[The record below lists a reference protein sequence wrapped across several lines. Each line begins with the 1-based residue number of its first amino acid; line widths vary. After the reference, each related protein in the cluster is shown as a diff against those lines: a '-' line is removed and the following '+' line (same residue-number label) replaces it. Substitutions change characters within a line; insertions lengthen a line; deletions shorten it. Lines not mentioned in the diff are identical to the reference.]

1 MRGTMFAIIDARRG
15 QESMIRSRRLII
27 SIALAMSLAACGGGS
42 SGTTPTTSTAA
53 SSLSPTGIR
62 GCAPECA
69 AGGAEPGTIPA
80 GEYTTQYFLD
90 GKLTVTFDEP
100 WQSTE
105 DQGVEF
111 SAWPSAAG
119 SVNLHRVLFWSDIL
133 PVDPH
138 GNVVTSIPNTSAGFL
153 EWLRAR
159 PNVDVSD
166 PQPATIGRDKLPAIV
181 VEVAI
186 AADADNEDPGARR
199 KSVCRPSLGQVLATT
214 CTALQ
219 LRRPSGSTC
228 AMSDTAGRITSS
240 RWRSRPKI
248 MPS

>member
-1 MRGTMFAIIDARRG
+1 
-15 QESMIRSRRLII
+15 LII

-186 AADADNEDPGARR
+186 AADADNEDPGCPS
-199 KSVCRPSLGQVLATT
+199 KVCVSPITWPGAGDNLYGIATPATFRLYLCDVRYGGTDHLLAVAIEAKDHAELMAFSP
-214 CTALQ
+214 TAE
-219 LRRPSGSTC
+219 RVIAS
-228 AMSDTAGRITSS
+228 ATAPLEAG
-240 RWRSRPKI
+240 
-248 MPS
+248 